1 MTVTTEEHNKYIK
14 PLIDEIRRA
23 SDEKRIRL
31 IHEIFI
37 GNMMVAALQHEFE
50 NDVLK
55 TVLNRLTEL
64 KERAFED
71 LGMLDAVRNARN
83 FLNEH

>member
-1 MTVTTEEHNKYIK
+1 MK
-14 PLIDEIRRA
+14 
-23 SDEKRIRL
+23 KRIRL

-37 GNMMVAALQHEFE
+37 GNMMVDALQHEYE
-50 NDVLK
+50 YDVLK